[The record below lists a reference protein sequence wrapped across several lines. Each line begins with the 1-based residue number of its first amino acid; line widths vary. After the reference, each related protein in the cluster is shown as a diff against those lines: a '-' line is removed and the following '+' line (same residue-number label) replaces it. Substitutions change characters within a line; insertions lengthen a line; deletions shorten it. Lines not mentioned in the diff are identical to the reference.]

1 MKVLMFGWEFPPHIS
16 GGLGT
21 ACFGLTQGLS
31 HHGVEV
37 IFVVPRAF
45 GDEDARYVSVL
56 GANQVPVGRV
66 DEELRTFASR
76 RAKKPRARRPAGR
89 GKPARFSDEAWTQ
102 ASSIVELLAIES
114 PLTPYLSEVEYLR
127 RLAELETKGSRLR
140 LEVLEAL
147 EEILNA
153 PPAAEPKQG
162 AEEVARRLVARSPL
176 SFSGGYG
183 PSLTSEVARFALVA
197 AEIARTREFDV
208 VHCHDWMTLPAG
220 LAASRVA
227 GKPLVLHV
235 HASEY
240 DRSGE
245 NVNGRVRDL
254 EQLGLDVADRVVCV
268 SHYTEGV
275 LKRRYRVDPA
285 KIRVVHNAVTH
296 KEQVDL
302 LHVRR
307 TIDEPIVLFLGRVTF
322 QKGPDYFLE
331 AAARVVALEPRV
343 KFVMSGSG
351 DMLSVMIERAARL
364 GLARHVHFTGFLKSE
379 EVERMYA
386 MADIYV
392 MPSVSEPFGITPLEA
407 MALDTPVILS
417 RQSGV
422 SEILRNALKVDFWDV
437 DDIANKIL
445 ALIRYPALVDQ
456 LTSEGREEVQG
467 LRWDIPAGLVRDVYR
482 EVVPA

>member
-31 HHGVEV
+31 HHGVQV

-45 GDEDARYVSVL
+45 GDEDARFVTVL
-56 GANQVPVGRV
+56 GANDVPVLGV
-66 DEELRTFASR
+66 AEELRRFTTGTAVKERAKRTTRASR
-76 RAKKPRARRPAGR
+76 TAKV
-89 GKPARFSDEAWTQ
+89 SEEAWTH

-114 PLTPYLSEVEYLR
+114 PLTPYLTEVEYLH
-127 RLAELETKGSRLR
+127 RLAELETKGSKLR

-153 PPAAEPKQG
+153 PRIRESKKG
-162 AEEVARRLVARSPL
+162 AEVVARRLVARSPL

-183 PSLTSEVARFALVA
+183 PSLYSEVARFALVA

-245 NVNGRVRDL
+245 NVNERVRDL
-254 EQLGLDVADRVVCV
+254 EQLGFDVADRIVCV
-268 SHYTEGV
+268 SHYTAGV
-275 LKRRYRVDPA
+275 IQRRYRVDPA

-296 KEQVDL
+296 KEQVDI

-307 TIDEPIVLFLGRVTF
+307 TIEEPIVLFLGRVTF

-331 AAARVVALEPRV
+331 AAARVVKIEPRV

-351 DMLSVMIERAARL
+351 DMLSVMIERAAKL
-364 GLARHVHFTGFLKSE
+364 GLARHVHFTGFLKGE

-445 ALIRYPALVDQ
+445 ALIRYPALVEQ
-456 LTSEGREEVQG
+456 LTTEGREEVQA
-467 LRWDIPAGLVRDVYR
+467 LRWDIPAGSVRDVYR
-482 EVVPA
+482 EVLA

>member
-1 MKVLMFGWEFPPHIS
+1 MFGWEFPPHIS

-31 HHGVEV
+31 HHGVQV

-45 GDEDARYVSVL
+45 GDEDARFVSVL
-56 GANQVPVGRV
+56 GANQIPVARGR
-66 DEELRTFASR
+66 EEFRRLTAADAR
-76 RAKKPRARRPAGR
+76 RARTER
-89 GKPARFSDEAWTQ
+89 GSRVAESTRVSEEAWEH
-102 ASSIVELLAIES
+102 ASSIVELLAVES
-114 PLTPYLSEVEYLR
+114 PLTPYLTEVEYLR
-127 RLAELETKGSRLR
+127 RLAELEEKGSTLR
-140 LEVLEAL
+140 LEVLQAL
-147 EEILNA
+147 EEILNV
-153 PPAAEPKQG
+153 PNGRGKGKRGTELAE
-162 AEEVARRLVARSPL
+162 RLVAKNPL
-176 SFSGGYG
+176 PFSGGYG
-183 PSLTSEVARFALVA
+183 PGLFSEVARFALVA

-235 HASEY
+235 HACEF
-240 DRSGE
+240 DRSGDNPNE
-245 NVNGRVRDL
+245 RVRDL
-254 EQLGLDVADRVVCV
+254 EQLGLDVADRIVCV
-268 SHYTEGV
+268 SHYTCGV
-275 LKRRYRVDPA
+275 IQRRYRVDPA
-285 KIRVVHNAVTH
+285 KVRVVHNAVTH
-296 KEQVDL
+296 KEQVDI
-302 LHVRR
+302 LHVHRW
-307 TIDEPIVLFLGRVTF
+307 IDEPIVLFLGRVTF

-331 AAARVVALEPRV
+331 AAARVIKIEPRV

-351 DMLSVMIERAARL
+351 DMLSVMIERAAKL
-364 GLARHVHFTGFLKSE
+364 GLARHVHFTGFLKGE
-379 EVERMYA
+379 DVERMYA

-445 ALIRYPALVDQ
+445 ALIRYPALVEQ
-456 LTSEGREEVQG
+456 LTAEGREEVQG

-482 EVVPA
+482 EVLA

>member
-1 MKVLMFGWEFPPHIS
+1 MFGWEFPPHIS

-37 IFVVPRAF
+37 IFVVPRAY
-45 GDEDARYVSVL
+45 GDEDARFVSVL
-56 GANQVPVGRV
+56 GANQVPVLGV
-66 DEELRTFASR
+66 AEEMR
-76 RAKKPRARRPAGR
+76 RFTTGSARKPRAERTGRRGTS
-89 GKPARFSDEAWTQ
+89 KRFSDEAWTH
-102 ASSIVELLAIES
+102 ASSIVELLAVES

-127 RLAELETKGSRLR
+127 RLADLETKGSKLR

-153 PPAAEPKQG
+153 PKRLEPKKG
-162 AEEVARRLVARSPL
+162 AEEIARRLVARSPL

-183 PSLTSEVARFALVA
+183 PSLFSEVARFALVA

-227 GKPLVLHV
+227 GKPLLLHI
-235 HASEY
+235 HALEF
-240 DRSGE
+240 DRSGDH
-245 NVNGRVRDL
+245 VNERVRDL

-268 SHYTEGV
+268 SHYTCGMIQ
-275 LKRRYRVDPA
+275 RRYRVDPA
-285 KIRVVHNAVTH
+285 KLRVVHNAVTH
-296 KEQVDL
+296 KEQVDI

-364 GLARHVHFTGFLKSE
+364 GLARHVHFTGFLKGE

-456 LTSEGREEVQG
+456 LTAEGREEVQAM
-467 LRWDIPAGLVRDVYR
+467 RWDIPAGHVRDVYR
-482 EVVPA
+482 EVLA